1 MAASGA
7 TIEPAP
13 APPVRYIKLG
23 RGSAWAERS
32 LLAGEIHF
40 GHRRVPHD
48 LALRGDK
55 EAVIRHLVAL
65 GQSAAKAKD
74 LAREV
79 MDFYPLGPGAL
90 WFTFHSGHLWRAH
103 ADPEVIWLGKSAES
117 ARQQH
122 GLRFRRTLGGWRKT
136 DSKGRPIVA
145 AELSTKLTK
154 VAAYRQTLCSIEP
167 ENVGYLMRKL
177 AGEPEPQV
185 AAAIGAKGALTAVM
199 EGLVKSLHQTDF
211 ETLVD
216 IILARSGWHRTSA
229 LGGNLKDVDL
239 ILEQVVTKETA
250 FVQVKSEA
258 SQKVLEGYIRRFQD
272 AGTFTRLIF
281 ACHSPKGALRA
292 GERRDVIIWALPDLA
307 EMVVQNG
314 LVDWLIARAG

>member
-1 MAASGA
+1 MVAAGA
-7 TIEPAP
+7 KIEP

-23 RGSAWAERS
+23 RGGAWAQRS
-32 LLAGEIHF
+32 LSAGEIHF

-55 EAVIRHLVAL
+55 EAVIRHLVGL

-74 LAREV
+74 FAREV
-79 MDFYPLGPGAL
+79 MDFYQLGPGAL
-90 WFTFHSGHLWRAH
+90 WFTFAGGHLWWTH
-103 ADPEVIWLGKSAES
+103 ADPEVIWLGQSDKSFSE
-117 ARQQH
+117 QH

-136 DSKGRPIVA
+136 DANGRPIVA

-177 AGEPEPQV
+177 GGEPEPQV

-216 IILARSGWHRTSA
+216 IILARGGWHRISA
-229 LGGNLKDVDL
+229 LGGNLKDADL
-239 ILEQVVTKETA
+239 ILEQAVTKETA
-250 FVQVKSEA
+250 FVQVKSKA
-258 SQKVLEGYIRRFQD
+258 SQKVLEDYIRRFQE

-292 GERRDVIIWALPDLA
+292 GERRNVIIWALSDLA
-307 EMVVQNG
+307 EMVVRNG